1 MRVPAPFTLG
11 KYSKFRD
18 SRQLWNDAK
27 PVFPAPRGFWF
38 SDASQ
43 TRLGETAM
51 MPAKNDLPRRG
62 VAAMI
67 AVLFGAGIAQAQT
80 GGTAMAKKFLVHI
93 HTGPE
98 NPTKA
103 ALGFLVALTAKK
115 QGHSVDLF
123 LAGDGAY
130 LIGDAALGTVEGRG
144 TGSLG
149 AHFKE
154 LAAAGVRFYVS
165 GMSARAR
172 GLSEQDIAGK
182 PAEFAPP
189 DTLVKLAA
197 EADVVMT
204 Y

>member
-1 MRVPAPFTLG
+1 MTLAG
-11 KYSKFRD
+11 NG
-18 SRQLWNDAK
+18 LA
-27 PVFPAPRGFWF
+27 
-38 SDASQ
+38 
-43 TRLGETAM
+43 
-51 MPAKNDLPRRG
+51 RRS
-62 VAAMI
+62 AATMI
-67 AVLFGAGIAQAQT
+67 AVLLGVGVTQAQT
-80 GGTAMAKKFLVHI
+80 GGATPARKFLVHI

-115 QGHSVDLF
+115 QGHSVELF

-130 LIGDAALGTVEGRG
+130 LIGDAALGTIEGRG
-144 TGSLG
+144 TGNLG

-154 LAAAGVRFYVS
+154 LVAAGVCFHVS

-172 GLSEQDIAGK
+172 GMSEADLAGK

-197 EADVVMT
+197 EADVVVT